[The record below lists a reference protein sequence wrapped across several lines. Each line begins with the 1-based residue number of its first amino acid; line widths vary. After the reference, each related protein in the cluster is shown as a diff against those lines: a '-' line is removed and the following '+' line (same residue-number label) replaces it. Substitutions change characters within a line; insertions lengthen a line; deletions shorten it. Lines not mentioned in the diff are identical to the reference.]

1 MSVANAARTL
11 EELNVEGRR
20 VLLRLD
26 LNVPLNQGVITDDN
40 RIEAALPTIR
50 ALRQRGAK
58 VIICSH
64 LGRPKG
70 QRVPNL
76 SLDPVAFRLSELLQ
90 DEVIFSHDI
99 VGDDVEFL
107 SRDVPKGGVMVIEN
121 LRFHPGETANDADF
135 SAKLARLGD
144 VYVNDAFGAVHRAHA
159 SVVGVLEH
167 FSEFAAGPLIL
178 HEVEALRTLLKGP
191 KRPFV
196 GILGGAKVSDKIGV
210 LESLLHRVDSLI
222 IGGAMAYTFL
232 KAQGVPVGD
241 SLVEEDRVKL
251 AARLLERCAE
261 RGLQVFL
268 PTDHVVATA
277 PDSADRH
284 VSHRIEAGQK
294 GFDIGPESVALFRD
308 VIHNSSTVFW
318 NGPMGLFEVAAFS
331 DGTKG
336 IAEAVAAADAYTVV
350 GGGDSAAAI
359 RKFGLQDKV
368 SHLSTGGGASLE
380 FIEGKDLPGL
390 KALKLRSI

>member
-1 MSVANAARTL
+1 MSPGLRPMTD
-11 EELNVEGRR
+11 LNVEGRR

-26 LNVPLNQGVITDDN
+26 LNVPLQGGVVTDDN
-40 RIEAALPTIR
+40 RIEASLPTVR
-50 ALRQRGAK
+50 ALRAAGAR
-58 VIICSH
+58 VVICSH

-70 QRVPNL
+70 QKVPAW
-76 SLDPVAFRLSELLQ
+76 SMEPVAARLAELLD
-90 DEVIFSHDI
+90 DEVVFAHDV

-107 SRDVPKGGVMVIEN
+107 TRELPRGGVMVVEN
-121 LRFHPGETANDADF
+121 LRFHPGETENDDEFATR
-135 SAKLARLGD
+135 LARLGD

-159 SVVGVLEH
+159 SVAAVVEH
-167 FSEFAAGPLIL
+167 FTEVAAGPLVSR
-178 HEVEALRTLLKGP
+178 EVEALRALMEGP

-232 KAQGVPVGD
+232 KARGLPVGD
-241 SLVEEDRVKL
+241 SMVEEDRVKL
-251 AARLLERCAE
+251 AGRILDRCEE

-268 PTDHVVATA
+268 PTDHVIATG
-277 PDSADRH
+277 PDAGDHR
-284 VSHRIEAGQK
+284 VSRTIEPGYK
-294 GFDIGPESVALFRD
+294 GFDVGPESVGVFRE
-308 VIHNSSTVFW
+308 VIAQAATVFW
-318 NGPMGLFEVAAFS
+318 NGPMGLFEAEAFA
-331 DGTKG
+331 DGTAQ
-336 IAEAVAAADAYTVV
+336 IAQAVAAADAYTVV

-380 FIEGKDLPGL
+380 YIQGKELPGL
-390 KALKLRSI
+390 KALRLRSGS